1 MSTLPNSFLTEKLSP
16 HEQYIMFIG
25 YMDRVHA
32 EMGMKLETEDLT
44 EVQKRNGHKVNS
56 FVMAIMN
63 KKVVQMLFPD
73 GHYSMPEIQHIG
85 EEMTTL
91 RIGDR
96 IGEIMDEISA
106 VTEKYA
112 IETINSPEKAE
123 AVFRELI
130 K

>member
-32 EMGMKLETEDLT
+32 EMCSKVEDGDT
-44 EVQKRNGHKVNS
+44 QAHKVNS

-73 GHYSMPEIQHIG
+73 GHFSMPEIKHIG
-85 EEMTTL
+85 EEMSRL
-91 RIGDR
+91 HIGDR
-96 IGEIMDEISA
+96 IGEIMAEIA
-106 VTEKYA
+106 HVTEKYSA
-112 IETINSPEKAE
+112 EEINSPEKAE
-123 AVFRELI
+123 AILKELMMD
-130 K
+130 